1 MTIDAQG
8 NDTDIIFKGTDGSAD
23 TTFLTIDGSAAGAAT
38 FNDKITAVGTSVFTN
53 LDISGDIDV
62 DGTTNLDIVDIDGAV
77 NIAAA
82 TTMLGTLTVGV
93 DDTGHDVKLF
103 GATSGVYSLW
113 DESADSLILSH
124 GATLNIGGDTAA
136 GFGPL
141 QVGYVT
147 DNNSYVQILSDVAGN
162 IHFGDSAS
170 GDARSIGALQY
181 RHDTDTMRIKAGGN
195 HVLDCTAST
204 VVVNEDSDDVDF
216 RVETGANTHTL
227 FIDGGTD
234 KVMSNETVADFN
246 IDAGGLCLNQAG
258 GDNAL
263 ISFKS
268 SDVAHGTTGSA
279 ETDTYALFKKNA
291 AAAGG
296 LMIHCFSEN
305 DTTIKFRGYATN
317 DNTTQSGSGSANF
330 VFDSRKK
337 NGTSAGAHGANANLF
352 CIQNDGNTRFIVDE
366 DGDILHDGAISAYD
380 SYDDAHLVRA
390 MDLKRADPAT
400 IINSKWDKFVQYNY
414 DDLKKTGILGH
425 LSAKEEAEGQKPFI
439 KMGAL
444 QRLHNGAIW
453 QQYEKHNQLLDA
465 VYELAKE
472 AVGEEKANAIL
483 DKHEVKRLN

>member
-1 MTIDAQG
+1 MGTIQ
-8 NDTDIIFKGTDGSAD
+8 
-23 TTFLTIDGSAAGAAT
+23 IDGSTPKLTIGNATAEDATILFDGNAQDFYIALDDSADDLLIGLGSTVGTTPMLSFTEAKAAAFTGAVTMASTLGVTGVVTGAGFTAGSAVLAEAELELLDGLTAGTAIASKVVTTDASIDTSGQRNLTISGELDAAT
-38 FNDKITAVGTSVFTN
+38 
-53 LDISGDIDV
+53 LDISGA
-62 DGTTNLDIVDIDGAV
+62 VDIAGASVLHGLLTHDGGAV
-77 NIAAA
+77 FNEA
-82 TTMLGTLTVGV
+82 
-93 DDTGHDVKLF
+93 
-103 GATSGVYSLW
+103 
-113 DESADSLILSH
+113 SA
-124 GATLNIGGDTAA
+124 
-136 GFGPL
+136 
-141 QVGYVT
+141 
-147 DNNSYVQILSDVAGN
+147 
-162 IHFGDSAS
+162 
-170 GDARSIGALQY
+170 
-181 RHDTDTMRIKAGGN
+181 
-195 HVLDCTAST
+195 
-204 VVVNEDSDDVDF
+204 DVDF

-234 KVMSNETVADFN
+234 KVMINETVADFN

-258 GDNAL
+258 GDNGL

-279 ETDTYALFKKNA
+279 ETDTYALFKKNTA
-291 AAAGG
+291 ATGG
-296 LMIHCFSEN
+296 LMIHCFSE
-305 DTTIKFRGYATN
+305 DETTIKFRGYPTN
-317 DNTTQSGSGSANF
+317 DNTTQSGSGKANF
-330 VFDSRKK
+330 MFDSRKK

-390 MDLKRADPAT
+390 MDLRRADPAT